1 MKLVCKS
8 YFLPLSEILQS
19 TQNKTTS
26 LLMECESF
34 SRSSEGKGLVC
45 VSPTP
50 AGWLWSQRRIAGNN
64 NQGVLVIT
72 HYEKQ
77 QDIAGGGAI

>member
-1 MKLVCKS
+1 
-8 YFLPLSEILQS
+8 
-19 TQNKTTS
+19 
-26 LLMECESF
+26 MECESF

-50 AGWLWSQRRIAGNN
+50 AGWLWSQLRIVGNN

-72 HYEKQ
+72 HCEKQ
-77 QDIAGGGAI
+77 QNTAEEGAI

>member
-1 MKLVCKS
+1 
-8 YFLPLSEILQS
+8 
-19 TQNKTTS
+19 
-26 LLMECESF
+26 MECESF

-50 AGWLWSQRRIAGNN
+50 AGWLWSQLRIGSNPYVGKN

-72 HYEKQ
+72 HCEKQ
-77 QDIAGGGAI
+77 QNTAGEGAM